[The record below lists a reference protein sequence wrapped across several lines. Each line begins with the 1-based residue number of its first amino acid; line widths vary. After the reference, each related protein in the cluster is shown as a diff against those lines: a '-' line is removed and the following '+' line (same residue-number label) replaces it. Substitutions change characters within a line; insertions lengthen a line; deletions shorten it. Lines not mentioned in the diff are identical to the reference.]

1 MKFSVIIVS
10 LNAGDKLIKTVN
22 SALSQ
27 KDVEFE
33 IVIKDGHSK
42 DGSLDAVRLLND
54 RRIRLFEQDD
64 TGIYDGMNQAITHA
78 EGDFFIFM
86 NCGDYFYDESVLARF
101 AEVAVKNGFNES
113 PDLGASSDKPEGL
126 AASRPFIFYGSRYSR
141 LTGNVEHISPKI
153 TPLVCYR
160 NIPCHQAILYSR
172 DNFEKRLY
180 RPEYKVRAD
189 YEHFL
194 WSVLKNNAKTVYVDH
209 PVCIYEG
216 GGYSE
221 SPKAIKRSAEEH
233 KEITHMYLTKWQL
246 FYCRLYMIV
255 TLQPLRKRLASGKL
269 SGLYNSFLRR
279 LYHGG

>member
-10 LNAGDKLIKTVN
+10 LNAGNKLIKTVN

-101 AEVAVKNGFNES
+101 AEF
-113 PDLGASSDKPEGL
+113 
-126 AASRPFIFYGSRYSR
+126 AASEKARPLILYGSRYSR

-172 DNFEKRLY
+172 NNFEKRLY

-221 SPKAIKRSAEEH
+221 SPKAIKRSAAEH